1 MRRRLSAVILVVLS
15 FTLVALAGRSKGTAT
30 NTFLQPNLSLT
41 GAGVSDDG
49 NNAYLNGVGGVQSY
63 LGAGGNN
70 VNLVTYST
78 GRKLHFIFDA
88 ASPAWQNSGLPQ
100 DFTAEITAYGVNY
113 FGTYVSMGIGT
124 TAQVALTIQFKY
136 NNVTYELAWA
146 SVAAYHDTATSW
158 LLTWNALDLPGYPGF
173 SPSDQATLSR
183 IRNNTRTK
191 YGVVNMPL
199 RFSVQL
205 A

>member
-1 MRRRLSAVILVVLS
+1 
-15 FTLVALAGRSKGTAT
+15 
-30 NTFLQPNLSLT
+30 
-41 GAGVSDDG
+41 
-49 NNAYLNGVGGVQSY
+49 VQSY

-78 GRKLHFIFDA
+78 GRRLHFTFDST
-88 ASPAWQNSGLPQ
+88 SPAWKNSGLPQ
-100 DFTAEITAYGVNY
+100 NFMAEITSFGVNY
-113 FGTYVSMGIGT
+113 FGAYTTLGIGT

-136 NNVTYELAWA
+136 NGVTYELAWA
-146 SVAAYHDTATSW
+146 SVAGYHDTSTSW
-158 LLTWNALDLPGYPGF
+158 LITWDALDIPGYPGF

-183 IRNNTRTK
+183 LRNNSRTK
-191 YGVVNMPL
+191 YGVVNMPV

>member
-1 MRRRLSAVILVVLS
+1 MRRRLLVLTLVLLS
-15 FTLVALAGRSKGTAT
+15 LTLVALAGSKGTAT
-30 NTFLQPNLSLT
+30 NTFLQPNLTLT

-78 GRKLHFIFDA
+78 GRKLHFVFDA
-88 ASPAWQNSGLPQ
+88 SSPAWHNSGLPQ
-100 DFTAEITAYGVNY
+100 DFTAEITSFGVNY
-113 FGTYVSMGIGT
+113 FGTYVSMATGT

-146 SVAAYHDTATSW
+146 SVAGYHDTATSW
-158 LLTWNALDLPGYPGF
+158 LVTWTATDLPGYPGF
-173 SPSDQATLSR
+173 APSDQASLSR
-183 IRNNTRTK
+183 LRKNTRTT
-191 YGVVNMPL
+191 YGAVNMPV

>member
-1 MRRRLSAVILVVLS
+1 MRRRLTAVVLVVVSL
-15 FTLVALAGRSKGTAT
+15 TLVALAARSKGTST
-30 NTFLQPNLSLT
+30 NTFLLPSLSLT
-41 GAGVSDDG
+41 GAGVGDDG
-49 NNAYLNGVGGVQSY
+49 NNAYLNGVSGVQSY

-70 VNLVTYST
+70 VNLVTYGT
-78 GRKLHFIFDA
+78 GRKLHFVFDSS
-88 ASPAWQNSGLPQ
+88 SPAWQNSGLPQ
-100 DFTAEITAYGVNY
+100 DFTAEITSYGVNY
-113 FGTYVSMGIGT
+113 FGPYVTMGTGT

-158 LLTWNALDLPGYPGF
+158 LITWNAADLPGYPGF
-173 SPSDQATLSR
+173 AASDQATLSR

-191 YGVVNMPL
+191 YGAVNMPV

>member
-1 MRRRLSAVILVVLS
+1 MRRSLLAVVLVLS
-15 FTLVALAGRSKGTAT
+15 LTFAAVATSKGTAT
-30 NTFLQPNLSLT
+30 NTFLMPNLSLT

-49 NNAYLNGVGGVQSY
+49 NNAYLNGVSGVQSY

-78 GRKLHFIFDA
+78 GRKLHFVFDSS
-88 ASPAWQNSGLPQ
+88 SPAWRNSGLPQ
-100 DFTAEITAYGVNY
+100 NFTAEITSFGVNY
-113 FGTYVSMGIGT
+113 FGGYVTMGVGT
-124 TAQVALTIQFKY
+124 TAQVALTIQFKV

-146 SVAAYHDTATSW
+146 SVAGYHDTATSW
-158 LLTWNALDLPGYPGF
+158 LITWSALDLPGYPGF
-173 SPSDQATLSR
+173 SPSNQATLSR
-183 IRNNTRTK
+183 LRNNTRAK
-191 YGVVNMPL
+191 YGVVNMPV